1 MTGAVKPVHRNLLWR
16 YVYPLAG
23 LQLLGERRATYL
35 AEVVAKR
42 VLNGQVEYQCL
53 WRSKTATELNWV
65 GEENVPTCLV
75 DEFEKR
81 AAPVSAAFVVGV

>member
-1 MTGAVKPVHRNLLWR
+1 M
-16 YVYPLAG
+16 
-23 LQLLGERRATYL
+23 LGERRAAYL

-42 VLNGQVEYQCL
+42 ELNGEVEYQCL
-53 WRSKTATELNWV
+53 WRSKTATELDWV
-65 GEENVPTCLV
+65 AEENVPTCLV